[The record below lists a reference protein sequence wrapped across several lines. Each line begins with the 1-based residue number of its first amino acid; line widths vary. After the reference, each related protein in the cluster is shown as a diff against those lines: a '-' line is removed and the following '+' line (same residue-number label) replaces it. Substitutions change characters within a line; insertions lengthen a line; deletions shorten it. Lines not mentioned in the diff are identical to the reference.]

1 MLCHPGHGDE
11 VEGAG
16 AEAVGGARQGSHG
29 ADLDDVPGEVGGERP
44 ARLVRLAGLE
54 RARGE
59 SLGHARRP
67 AGADAA
73 RRRRLG
79 AAAVGV
85 GEVQDPRVEV
95 SDLRA
100 VERADLEARAAAAP
114 ALEGDEGVAGDLRL
128 EARAPLAQ
136 DAPVAVQE
144 DLGGDLDG
152 LGVGALDVDEPRA
165 LPPVRERLILQ
176 RALAALVAHR
186 AVERVVDE
194 EELDHAP
201 LGLAGHLGGVLR
213 VDLHAG
219 ADGLGAGRDG
229 LGALGHDPVAPG
241 PGDFDQALPARGDGL
256 EQRVVAE
263 ARDPHADPL
272 GGADDERP
280 GGNRHLLAVDREVDE
295 LDRLLDS
302 LLLDRHRT
310 ATSPKSVVFS

>member
-16 AEAVGGARQGSHG
+16 AEAIGGARQGPDG

-79 AAAVGV
+79 AA
-85 GEVQDPRVEV
+85 
-95 SDLRA
+95 
-100 VERADLEARAAAAP
+100 
-114 ALEGDEGVAGDLRL
+114 VAGDLRL

-165 LPPVRERLILQ
+165 LPPVRECLILQ

-256 EQRVVAE
+256 EQRVVAK